1 MLGANMF
8 ADLVIWDATA
18 LVQELLHEFG
28 DIFPK
33 EIPPGLPPLRG
44 IEHQIDL
51 VPGASL
57 PNRPAYRTNP
67 QETKEIESQVKELL
81 EKGWVQE
88 SLSPCAVPVLLV
100 PKKDGTWRM
109 CTDCRAINNITVK
122 YRHPIPRL
130 DDLLDELHGAN
141 IFSKIDL
148 KSGYHQIR
156 MKKGDE
162 WKTAFKTKFGLYEWL
177 VMPFGLTNAPST
189 FMRLMHHVLR
199 DFIGFVVGRNGVQV
213 DPEKIKAIQEWPTP
227 KSYIRGQSKLNKRHA
242 KWVEYLEQFPYVI
255 KYKKGKTNVVANA
268 LSRRQT
274 LFCSLGAQILG
285 FDNIRDLYAL
295 DEHFS
300 PIYESCGKK
309 AQDGFYLAEGY
320 LFKEGKLCIPQG
332 SIRKLLVKESHEGG
346 LMGHF
351 GIDKVQEAKNK
362 LDVPKNAKEKETKG
376 HKLDITGDKD
386 VQILDDTKSSRRSGT
401 STMDDE
407 AIRLSGPNRRPHFE
421 ITKNSKRGNVKAN
434 METDNLDSV
443 QESKLETQLNT
454 VPRKRGRKPNSLMNA
469 EEAYDHSW
477 ISQETKPGK
486 SANPERLKSG
496 NIAKAV
502 QSRRTQNIGTDFLA
516 NDTSKVHGALASKP
530 KADENTNATFVN
542 NNYPNAGAIS
552 SAISSKTRLEKQV
565 HK

>member
-1 MLGANMF
+1 PK
-8 ADLVIWDATA
+8 
-18 LVQELLHEFG
+18 VQELLHEFG

-255 KYKKGKTNVVANA
+255 KYKKGKTNVVADA
-268 LSRRQT
+268 LSRRHT

-351 GIDKVQEAKNK
+351 GIDKTLMASKKRKSSDSRPQDQNDNRIFQSEEAWNRYI
-362 LDVPKNAKEKETKG
+362 DN
-376 HKLDITGDKD
+376 
-386 VQILDDTKSSRRSGT
+386 ILDRRILLERNVELYHSEFNEFKVELGRQNFHK
-401 STMDDE
+401 
-407 AIRLSGPNRRPHFE
+407 RLVNLQEGS
-421 ITKNSKRGNVKAN
+421 IDVAVVKEFYAN
-434 METDNLDSV
+434 FYSPVD
-443 QESKLETQLNT
+443 QA
-454 VPRKRGRKPNSLMNA
+454 P
-469 EEAYDHSW
+469 
-477 ISQETKPGK
+477 
-486 SANPERLKSG
+486 
-496 NIAKAV
+496 
-502 QSRRTQNIGTDFLA
+502 
-516 NDTSKVHGALASKP
+516 
-530 KADENTNATFVN
+530 
-542 NNYPNAGAIS
+542 
-552 SAISSKTRLEKQV
+552 
-565 HK
+565 

>member
-1 MLGANMF
+1 PK
-8 ADLVIWDATA
+8 
-18 LVQELLHEFG
+18 VQELLHEFG

-189 FMRLMHHVLR
+189 SMRLMHHVLG

-268 LSRRQT
+268 LSRRHT

-351 GIDKVQEAKNK
+351 GIDKT
-362 LDVPKNAKEKETKG
+362 LVPLRCTLVLMHSN
-376 HKLDITGDKD
+376 I
-386 VQILDDTKSSRRSGT
+386 DDTHRVAIMIESFSHASAALRVERSTEAVELRWRNLTTPAAVICNFGSEKCCYRRDGQVRRYDPWRSG
-401 STMDDE
+401 
-407 AIRLSGPNRRPHFE
+407 R
-421 ITKNSKRGNVKAN
+421 
-434 METDNLDSV
+434 
-443 QESKLETQLNT
+443 
-454 VPRKRGRKPNSLMNA
+454 VPRCRA
-469 EEAYDHSW
+469 A
-477 ISQETKPGK
+477 
-486 SANPERLKSG
+486 
-496 NIAKAV
+496 IA
-502 QSRRTQNIGTDFLA
+502 
-516 NDTSKVHGALASKP
+516 H
-530 KADENTNATFVN
+530 
-542 NNYPNAGAIS
+542 Y
-552 SAISSKTRLEKQV
+552 
-565 HK
+565 

>member
-1 MLGANMF
+1 PK
-8 ADLVIWDATA
+8 
-18 LVQELLHEFG
+18 VQELLHEFG

-255 KYKKGKTNVVANA
+255 KYKKGKTNMVVDA
-268 LSRRQT
+268 LSRRHT

-285 FDNIRDLYAL
+285 FDNIRDLYDL

-351 GIDKVQEAKNK
+351 GIDKTLQKF
-362 LDVPKNAKEKETKG
+362 
-376 HKLDITGDKD
+376 
-386 VQILDDTKSSRRSGT
+386 QQS
-401 STMDDE
+401 
-407 AIRLSGPNRRPHFE
+407 PHHAH
-421 ITKNSKRGNVKAN
+421 TC
-434 METDNLDSV
+434 L
-443 QESKLETQLNT
+443 
-454 VPRKRGRKPNSLMNA
+454 
-469 EEAYDHSW
+469 
-477 ISQETKPGK
+477 
-486 SANPERLKSG
+486 
-496 NIAKAV
+496 
-502 QSRRTQNIGTDFLA
+502 
-516 NDTSKVHGALASKP
+516 
-530 KADENTNATFVN
+530 
-542 NNYPNAGAIS
+542 
-552 SAISSKTRLEKQV
+552 SKTRDQTV
-565 HK
+565 